1 MLSPEFF
8 FLYLSSEP
16 PSVSVN
22 EDQKKGYRKRLM
34 NCDEKR
40 VEEEKIGKGKWEK
53 YDHFLDI
60 VGHLG
65 NRKT

>member
-1 MLSPEFF
+1 MKTK
-8 FLYLSSEP
+8 
-16 PSVSVN
+16 
-22 EDQKKGYRKRLM
+22 KKGYRKRLM

>member
-22 EDQKKGYRKRLM
+22 EDQKKGIQKKT
-34 NCDEKR
+34 DE
-40 VEEEKIGKGKWEK
+40 
-53 YDHFLDI
+53 L
-60 VGHLG
+60 
-65 NRKT
+65 